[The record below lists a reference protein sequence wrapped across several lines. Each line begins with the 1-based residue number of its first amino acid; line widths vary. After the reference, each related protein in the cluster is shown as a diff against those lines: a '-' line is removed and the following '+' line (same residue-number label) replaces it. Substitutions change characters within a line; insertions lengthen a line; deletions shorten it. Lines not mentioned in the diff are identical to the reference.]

1 VDWYPWVV
9 VAHVV
14 GAFGFVAAHGVSM
27 FVGFAIRRE
36 RDQARVAAM
45 LDVSSM
51 SLTGVYLSLLLLLAT
66 GIAGGFM
73 GSYWDKAWIWISLAT
88 LIVLVVAM
96 YPLGSGHY
104 AKVRRAVGQKAY
116 NDPKDT
122 PPPDPLPPEQLAPL
136 LASNRPFLLA
146 GLGGGAL
153 LVIFALMELKPF

>member
-1 VDWYPWVV
+1 MDWYPWVV
-9 VAHVV
+9 VAHVM
-14 GAFGFVAAHGVSM
+14 GAFGFVASHGVSM
-27 FVGFAIRRE
+27 FVAFAIRRD
-36 RDQARVAAM
+36 RDAARVGVM

-73 GSYWDKAWIWISLAT
+73 AGYWGKAWIWIALAT
-88 LIVLVVAM
+88 LIALLVAM

-116 NDPKDT
+116 NDPKDA
-122 PPPDPLPPEQLAPL
+122 PAPDPLPPDQLAAL

-153 LVIFALMELKPF
+153 LLILALMELKPF

>member
-9 VAHVV
+9 VAHIV

-27 FVGFAIRRE
+27 FVAFAIRRD
-36 RDQARVAAM
+36 RDPARVRAM

-73 GSYWDKAWIWISLAT
+73 GSYWGKAWIWISLAT
-88 LIVLVVAM
+88 LVGLVVAM

-116 NDPKDT
+116 NDPKDA
-122 PPPDPLPPEQLAPL
+122 PPPDPLPPDQLAPL
-136 LASNRPFLLA
+136 LASNRPYLLA
-146 GLGGGAL
+146 GIGGVAL
-153 LVIFALMELKPF
+153 LLIVALMEIKPF